1 MSDHTPNLKEI
12 HGRRTRKDIYFLPS
26 MFTTGSLFAG
36 FFAIVK
42 AINGDFEA
50 SVIALYIAMFL
61 DGIDGRVA
69 RWTHTESE
77 FGAQYDSIVDMVS
90 FGLAPALIM
99 YQWALSGLG
108 KMGWLAAFVYSAGA
122 GMRLARF
129 NARDDSAEKH
139 NFFGLPSPA
148 AAALI
153 VGFVW
158 AMYSYGFP
166 GRDISILGLIMT
178 LTAGVLMVSNVRY
191 RSFKDLNARKRIP
204 FMFMLIIPLVF
215 VLIYLG
221 PPEVLFGGAL
231 AYAASGPLMFAID
244 FMRGNKTEKQ
254 KKEEEGSKKQSSS

>member
-1 MSDHTPNLKEI
+1 MSEKPTNLKEVA
-12 HGRRTRKDIYFLPS
+12 GRRPHRKDIYFLPS
-26 MFTTGSLFAG
+26 MFTTASLFAG

-42 AINGDFEA
+42 AINGQFEA
-50 SVIALYIAMFL
+50 SVIALYISMFL

-99 YQWALSGLG
+99 YQWALSSLG

-129 NARDDSAEKH
+129 NARDDSADKH
-139 NFFGLPSPA
+139 NFLGLPSPA

-153 VGFVW
+153 VGFIW
-158 AMYSYGFP
+158 AMDSYGFP
-166 GRDISILGLIMT
+166 GPDISFLGLLVTIA
-178 LTAGVLMVSNVRY
+178 AGVLMVSNVRY
-191 RSFKDLNARKRIP
+191 RSFKDFNARKRIP

-215 VLIYLG
+215 VLIYLQ
-221 PPEVLFGGAL
+221 PPEVLFGAAL
-231 AYAASGPLMFAID
+231 IYASSGPLLYVYEFI
-244 FMRGNKTEKQ
+244 RGEKNETGD
-254 KKEEEGSKKQSSS
+254 KKPEESKKHSS